1 MNKTLDHI
9 QKDIT
14 NDFALADLLSEL
26 IKANVDCIAEEVL
39 SKVPEDSRYPYAVRV
54 GAYEAWIQRLTGMLV
69 QKDRDYLLQLLQN
82 NLDKP
87 SSRS

>member
-14 NDFALADLLSEL
+14 NDFALADLLSDL
-26 IKANVDCIAEEVL
+26 IKANIQSVADEVL
-39 SKVPEDSRYPYAVRV
+39 IKYPYNKDGVDSIKL
-54 GAYEAWIQRLTGMLV
+54 GAAEAWINRLCSVLRGA
-69 QKDRDYLLQLLQN
+69 DRDYLLQLLQN
-82 NLDKP
+82 TLDKP